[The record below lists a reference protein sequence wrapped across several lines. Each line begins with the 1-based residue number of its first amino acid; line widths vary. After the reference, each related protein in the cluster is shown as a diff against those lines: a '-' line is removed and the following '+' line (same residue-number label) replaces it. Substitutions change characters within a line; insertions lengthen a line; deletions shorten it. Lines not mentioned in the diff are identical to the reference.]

1 MSRKQLSTTLKRN
14 NVLTID
20 KPHPAQ
26 LLVYTNDKRFQLV
39 IAGRR
44 FGKTLLGTI
53 ISYRTLLKDGG
64 KVAWFSPTH
73 KMYNHIFRKMYEELL
88 PFTTYSNIQ
97 DKIIFLN
104 NGSSIQFWSAENYDS
119 IRGQSYDTAI
129 LDEAAYY
136 RSGEIWQA
144 AIRPTL
150 ADRKGKAYFLTTPNG
165 RNWVYELYLEGL
177 RDKSEFQSW
186 NFPSYVSPYFDIAEY
201 EAAKV
206 SMPERIFRQEYDAEF
221 LINTGEVFKNIDQIC
236 SLPNL
241 NINPQ
246 EGRYIF
252 GIDFGRSED
261 STVVTIFDKDKR
273 QMVWLEVIQNMRYLE
288 IMDKIVEL
296 YKIWNPINIVVES
309 NAAGKVLVEQME
321 DLRLPI
327 EPFVTTNRS
336 KEMIIQSLALSF
348 EKKKIL
354 CLHDPELMRQLQ
366 AFTIS
371 KTTSGL
377 TKYAAPKGYHDDYV
391 MSLAL
396 AHYALESSVVFGG
409 GIPIL

>member
-1 MSRKQLSTTLKRN
+1 MTRKQLSSTVKKS
-14 NVLTID
+14 NVLKID

-26 LLVYTNDKRFQLV
+26 LLVYTDTTRFQIM

-44 FGKTLLGTI
+44 LGKTLLGVI
-53 ISYRTLLKDGG
+53 ISYKELIQKGG
-64 KVAWFSPTH
+64 RVAWFSPTH
-73 KMYNHIFRKMYEELL
+73 KMYNHVFRRMYEELA
-88 PFTTYSNIQ
+88 PFTVYSNIQ
-97 DKIIFLN
+97 DKIIFLK
-104 NGSSIQFWSAENYDS
+104 NGGSIQFWSAENFDS
-119 IRGQSYDTAI
+119 IRGQSYDIAI

-150 ADRKGKAYFLTTPNG
+150 ADRKGRAYFFTTPNG
-165 RNWVYELYLEGL
+165 RNWVYELFLEGN
-177 RDKSEFQSW
+177 KKNSEFKSW
-186 NFPSYVSPYFDIAEY
+186 NFPSYVSPYFDISEY
-201 EAAKV
+201 EAARA

-236 SLPNL
+236 SLPDL
-241 NINPQ
+241 GVKP
-246 EGRYIF
+246 EDGRYIF
-252 GIDFGRSED
+252 GIDFGRNED
-261 STVVTIFDKDKR
+261 STVIAIFDKDKR
-273 QMVWLEVIQNMRYLE
+273 QMVALEVIQNQRYTE
-288 IMDKIVEL
+288 IMDRIVQLKEHWRPL
-296 YKIWNPINIVVES
+296 NIVVES

-327 EPFVTTNRS
+327 EPFVTSNRS

-366 AFTIS
+366 AFSLTQ
-371 KTTSGL
+371 TPSGL

-391 MSLAL
+391 MALAL
-396 AHYALESSVVFGG
+396 AHYGLESSTVFGR